1 MSVRFQCRS
10 HVTFTM
16 VLAFWNKSSD
26 CGFSTPIR
34 QFPMDNTWLVVYLPL
49 WKIWVRQLGL
59 LFPIYGKIKFMFQTT
74 NQTPVLF
81 MWSFPNHRML
91 SSTDSSESWR
101 FPSCRTSTFYI
112 PTWHRKASVLSTRVP
127 DGSLSQP
134 LCSTRNAF
142 KIKPPE
148 AYLLG
153 QPWSV
158 LHMGEVLDT
167 WRTWSWSTW
176 STENAP
182 GSLEY
187 LEIRYTKIMPVASM
201 PWCKSST
208 YKSVW
213 MTHDQQK
220 KKHDHQPSE
229 PSDKQITRT
238 KKSSPTL

>member
-26 CGFSTPIR
+26 CGEPH
-34 QFPMDNTWLVVYLPL
+34 QFADSRWITSGWWLTKPL
-49 WKIWVRQLGL
+49 WKIWLRQLGL

-81 MWSFPNHRML
+81 MWSFQNHRML

-101 FPSCRTSTFYI
+101 CTSCRTWTFYI

-127 DGSLSQP
+127 YGSLSQP

-158 LHMGEVLDT
+158 LHLGEVLDT

-176 STENAP
+176 SRENAP
-182 GSLEY
+182 GSLE
-187 LEIRYTKIMPVASM
+187 
-201 PWCKSST
+201 
-208 YKSVW
+208 
-213 MTHDQQK
+213 
-220 KKHDHQPSE
+220 
-229 PSDKQITRT
+229 
-238 KKSSPTL
+238 